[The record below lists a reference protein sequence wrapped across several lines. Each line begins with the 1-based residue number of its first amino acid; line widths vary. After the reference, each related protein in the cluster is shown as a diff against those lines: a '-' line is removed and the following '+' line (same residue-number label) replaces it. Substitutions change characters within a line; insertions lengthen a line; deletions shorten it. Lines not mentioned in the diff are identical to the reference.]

1 MEPIIRTPLLAAA
14 PRRIGRIARINEPA
28 TALPAPKAK
37 PEFVPPAAP
46 QVQQA
51 NPAPVP
57 DLAKLE
63 AELRLKYQQEYKQ
76 EYEKAL
82 LQMQERAEQAGY
94 AAGFK
99 KGEEAAQRA
108 VAQKTEQL
116 VALIK
121 SIGEARQQT
130 LDASEDMLV
139 EIAFAAVCRIMSAT
153 AVTRDAVIGMVREA
167 SAHCRDRNAWKVHL
181 NPQDYELLQ
190 QATDA
195 SGQLPCDGR
204 VVLERSSSV
213 QLGGCMIESE
223 TGMLDARLEVQMER
237 LRDALLAARRAANG
251 MKEQA

>member
-1 MEPIIRTPLLAAA
+1 MEPIIRMPLLAAA
-14 PRRIGRIARINEPA
+14 PRRIGRIARIDEPA
-28 TALPAPKAK
+28 TAPIAPVPKTK
-37 PEFVPPAAP
+37 LEFIPPAAP
-46 QVQQA
+46 PVQQA

-57 DLAKLE
+57 DLVKLE
-63 AELRLKYQQEYKQ
+63 AELRLKYKQ
-76 EYEKAL
+76 EYETAL

-99 KGEEAAQRA
+99 KGEEDAQRA

-121 SIGEARQQT
+121 SIGEAKQQT

-139 EIAFAAVCRIMSAT
+139 EIAFAAVCRIMGAT